1 MFTLV
6 SGGGEQNRKD
16 VPAFEMRKLGRVNL
30 RVVAVSSAMN
40 QQSRWPPERQ
50 RPYVSPKFESIYP
63 ARLVTPAKCFL
74 EVRPAVG
81 PFLLTRAS

>member
-16 VPAFEMRKLGRVNL
+16 VPAFEVRKLGRKSL

-50 RPYVSPKFESIYP
+50 RLYVSPKLESIYP
-63 ARLVTPAKCFL
+63 ARLVTPARCVFSKIGSF
-74 EVRPAVG
+74 V
-81 PFLLTRAS
+81 